1 MPDAVEDLEPG
12 RSTSINTTVLP
23 EEKARI
29 KKLARAESMTS
40 SSYIRRLILQDF
52 AARDQAS

>member
-1 MPDAVEDLEPG
+1 MQDEVEDLEPG

-23 EEKARI
+23 AEKARI
-29 KKLARAESMTS
+29 KKLARAESMTA

-52 AARDQAS
+52 ATRDQAS